1 MRRRSFLG
9 LLGAAGVVPKTSFA
23 TTTGPTQRL
32 LVVYS
37 QGGWDVSML
46 FDPKFSSRQI
56 DTASDGESRIAGGL
70 SYVDSPNRPN
80 VRAFM
85 DQFANQSV
93 IVNGI
98 GVGSI
103 SHTKCERLLFT
114 GSRLSNA
121 PDFGSIIAQR
131 FSTLPLPYA
140 ILTGPRMTGNL
151 GYNVAR
157 VDQTF
162 VSILRQESVV
172 DYNLIQS
179 YLHRD
184 TSEGASDR
192 MTEYW
197 NTLERRNRLQQSV
210 DLFPS
215 TVNSEPDAQINLALN
230 LLSNNVTAVSMI
242 QILPPPFHQ
251 WDTHSNN
258 DDLQSGCF
266 DYLFQYVHQ
275 LANQLETTLDN
286 AGRPLIESTTVV
298 VLSEMGRTPVYNSNS
313 GKDHWPYTSM
323 LMFGNK
329 VRGGSVVG
337 ATDDRLITTPV
348 GLDDGQPASKGV
360 SIQSGHLLAGLLTAF
375 DIDPEE
381 YFTEEPL
388 LAPFV

>member
-1 MRRRSFLG
+1 MRRRQLLG
-9 LLGAAGVVPKTSFA
+9 LLGAGTVVPKFSFA
-23 TTTGPTQRL
+23 STGSTQRL

-56 DTASDGESRIAGGL
+56 DTASDGEVRSVGGL
-70 SYVDSPNRPN
+70 TYVDSPNRPN

-93 IVNGI
+93 IINGI

-114 GSRLSNA
+114 GSRLQNA

-140 ILTGPRMTGNL
+140 ILTGPRMTGEL
-151 GYNVAR
+151 GYNVSR

-172 DYNLIQS
+172 DYDLVQS
-179 YLHRD
+179 YLSRE
-184 TSEGASDR
+184 TSESASDR
-192 MTEYW
+192 LSEYW
-197 NTLERRNRLQQSV
+197 ETLERRQRLQQSV

-215 TVNSEPDAQINLALN
+215 TVSSNPSDQIDLSLN

-258 DDLQSGCF
+258 DNLQSGCF

-275 LANQLETTLDN
+275 LASQLQSTLDN
-286 AGRPLIESTTVV
+286 SGQPLIETTTVV
-298 VLSEMGRTPVYNSNS
+298 VLSEMGRTPVYNSNA

-329 VRGGSVVG
+329 IRGGSVVG
-337 ATDDRLITTPV
+337 ATDDRLITSSV

-375 DIDPEE
+375 DIDPGD
-381 YFTEEPL
+381 YFAEGPFT
-388 LAPFV
+388 APFS

>member
-1 MRRRSFLG
+1 MRRRQLLG
-9 LLGAAGVVPKTSFA
+9 LLGAGTVMPRLSLASTD
-23 TTTGPTQRL
+23 PTQRL

-56 DTASDGESRIAGGL
+56 DTASDGDTRSVGGL
-70 SYVDSPNRPN
+70 TYVDSPNRPN

-85 DQFANQSV
+85 DQFANQST
-93 IVNGI
+93 IINGI

-114 GSRLSNA
+114 GSRLPNA

-131 FSTLPLPYA
+131 FSNLPLPYA
-140 ILTGPRMTGNL
+140 ILTGPRMTGEL

-172 DYNLIQS
+172 DYNLVQS
-179 YLHRD
+179 YLSRD
-184 TSEGASDR
+184 SSEGASAR
-192 MTEYW
+192 MNEYW
-197 NTLERRNRLQQSV
+197 DTLERRQRLQESV

-215 TVNSEPDAQINLALN
+215 TVNSQPNAQIELSLN

-275 LANQLETTLDN
+275 LANQLESTQDN
-286 AGRPLIESTTVV
+286 TGRPLIETTTVV
-298 VLSEMGRTPVYNSNS
+298 VLSEMGRTPVYNSS
-313 GKDHWPYTSM
+313 AGKDHWPYTSM

-337 ATDDRLITTPV
+337 ATDDRLITAPV
-348 GLDDGQPASKGV
+348 GLDDGQSASKGV

-375 DIDPEE
+375 DIDPGQ
-381 YFTEEPL
+381 YFPESPL
-388 LAPFV
+388 LAPFT